1 MLTKAQPSGVTLRL
15 GDHQDDEVVNVL
27 ADLDSAPR
35 LSGPK
40 LLALIDGWPVAALSL
55 DDGRVV
61 ANPFART
68 EHAVVLLRLRARQ
81 LSPAPPER
89 PALRLVPRRLRLA

>member
-1 MLTKAQPSGVTLRL
+1 MLTKIQPSGVTLRL
-15 GDHQDDEVVNVL
+15 GNGEDDEVVKVL

-61 ANPFART
+61 ANPFVRT
-68 EHAVVLLRLRARQ
+68 EEALVLLRLRARQ
-81 LSPAPPER
+81 LSPASPER
-89 PALRLVPRRLRLA
+89 PALRLVRQRLRLA